1 VMATETIRVTI
12 PQGVKEGSKVRVTG
26 KGEPGFYGGP
36 PGDLYLIIHIEPH
49 PILRREDDNLHM
61 EVPVTV
67 REAILGGTIT
77 IPTVEGEVNLKVPP
91 GSQSGQTLK
100 LKGKGAINP
109 KTKQR
114 GDLMVKLVVKVPKT
128 EDREILEAVRKMD
141 KYYEEDVRRALR
153 L

>member
-1 VMATETIRVTI
+1 MGRETIRVTV
-12 PQGVKEGSKVRVTG
+12 PQGVKEGSKVRVAG

-49 PILRREDDNLHM
+49 PILRREEDRLYMD
-61 EVPVTV
+61 VPVTV

-77 IPTVEGEVNLKVPP
+77 IPTAEGEVNLKVPS

-100 LKGKGAINP
+100 LKGKGAMNP

-114 GDLMVKLVVKVPKT
+114 GDLMVKLIVKVPKT
-128 EDREILEAVRKMD
+128 DDREILEAVRKMD
-141 KYYEEDVRRALR
+141 RYYEEDVRSALR

>member
-1 VMATETIRVTI
+1 MGRETIRVTI
-12 PQGVKEGSKVRVTG
+12 PQGVKEGSKVRVAG

-49 PILRREDDNLHM
+49 PILRREEDRLYMD
-61 EVPVTV
+61 VPVTV

-77 IPTVEGEVNLKVPP
+77 IPTAEGEVNLKVPP

-100 LKGKGAINP
+100 LKGKGAMNP

-114 GDLMVKLVVKVPKT
+114 GDLMVKLIVKVPKT
-128 EDREILEAVRKMD
+128 DDREILEAVRKMD
-141 KYYEEDVRRALR
+141 RYYEEGVRRALR

>member
-1 VMATETIRVTI
+1 M
-12 PQGVKEGSKVRVTG
+12 KEGSKVRVAG

-49 PILRREDDNLHM
+49 PILRREEDNLFM

-77 IPTVEGEVNLKVPP
+77 IPTIEGEVNLKVPP

-100 LKGKGAINP
+100 LKGKGAMNP
-109 KTKQR
+109 KTKKR
-114 GDLMVKLVVKVPKT
+114 GDLMVKLVVKVPRT

-141 KYYEEDVRRALR
+141 MYYEEDVRGALR

>member
-1 VMATETIRVTI
+1 
-12 PQGVKEGSKVRVTG
+12 
-26 KGEPGFYGGP
+26 
-36 PGDLYLIIHIEPH
+36 
-49 PILRREDDNLHM
+49 M

-67 REAILGGTIT
+67 REAILGGTVT
-77 IPTVEGEVNLKVPP
+77 IPTVEGEVNLKVPA
-91 GSQSGQTLK
+91 GSQSGQTFK

-141 KYYEEDVRRALR
+141 RFYEEDVRKDLR